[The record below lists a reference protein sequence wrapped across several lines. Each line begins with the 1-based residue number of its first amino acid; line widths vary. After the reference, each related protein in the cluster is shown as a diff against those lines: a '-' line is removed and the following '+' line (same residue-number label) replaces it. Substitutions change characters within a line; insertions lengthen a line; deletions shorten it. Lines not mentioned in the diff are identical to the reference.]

1 VHATRSPA
9 DLVRVTQPAAA
20 PGDRTGTGR
29 AVGAKSVLRALDH
42 LEPTARAV
50 VLVALD
56 APATLID
63 AVRQRAAGLSLTV
76 IEVPTAAALGARCG
90 VARPVSSVLET
101 V

>member
-1 VHATRSPA
+1 MAVHATCSTA
-9 DLVRVTQPAAA
+9 DLVRVTST
-20 PGDRTGTGR
+20 RTATSR
-29 AVGAKSVLRALDH
+29 AVGAKSVLRALDR
-42 LEPTARAV
+42 LEPTARTI

-56 APATLID
+56 APAALVD

-90 VARPVSSVLET
+90 VARPVSTVLET